1 MDYVNVIERD
11 TKHMV
16 SYNLGTRLFQDNIIK
31 IDEEITP
38 EVTND
43 VQNQLLYLQ
52 AKLKDETLPEKKT
65 IKIYINSPGG
75 SVYDGLGIYDMMQ
88 LLIKQGYII
97 ETVNT
102 GMAASMGALLLMAGS
117 KGHRKSLPHA
127 HVMVHELSAV
137 SYGKSSTMIDDM
149 KQVEKLQE
157 ELNAIIK
164 KHASEELITL
174 CTRKDFWMNAKEAAN
189 YGIIDKVIDID

>member
-38 EVTND
+38 ELAND
-43 VQNQLLYLQ
+43 VINQLLYLQ
-52 AKLKDETLPEKKT
+52 AKLKDETTTEGRT

-102 GMAASMGALLLMAGS
+102 GLAASMGATLFMAGS

-127 HVMVHELSAV
+127 HVMVHELSSV
-137 SYGKSSTMIDDM
+137 SYGKASTMVDDM
-149 KQVEKLQE
+149 KQIEKLQDK
-157 ELNAIIK
+157 LNEITK
-164 KHASEELITL
+164 KHASEELISL
-174 CTRKDFWMNAKEAAN
+174 CTRKDFWMDAAEAKQ
-189 YGIIDKVIDID
+189 YGIVDTIIEI